1 MPIKDPALQKK
12 IDELVKNSDYF
23 IASPD
28 TITQMHEIGEPV
40 REVVT
45 PYKQYLDELFAKR
58 RKVAD
63 ELVLQLPHLDNQVA
77 NGSVTFLY
85 EELKECFVMG
95 IPGASIVLA
104 ILLLDLAAKLRLFQ
118 ERKTADSESKW
129 EPIEKMHLR
138 EVILE
143 LRDHGAITDK
153 EEAKLLEFNK
163 DVRNNYLHY
172 NIQKL
177 VKEMIL
183 TELPSIN
190 FQTGEVKTEYNVKP
204 ADRPE
209 LWFSAKKVL
218 DRQSLVIRVTF
229 CLDFVNSILTRDTVA
244 SKRNRE
250 RTYSFPWK
258 IVKSLLGSMIRLLK
272 RVDRKI

>member
-1 MPIKDPALQKK
+1 MLLKDPELQKK
-12 IDELVKNSDYF
+12 MDEFVKNSDYL

-28 TITQMHEIGEPV
+28 TIIQMQADGEPV
-40 REVVT
+40 KEVIT
-45 PYKQYLDELFAKR
+45 PYKQYLDEIFAKR

-63 ELVLQLPHLDNQVA
+63 ELVLKLPHLDRQVA

-104 ILLLDLAAKLRLFQ
+104 ILLVDLSAKLRLFR
-118 ERKTADSESKW
+118 ERNTENPQSKW
-129 EPIEKMHLR
+129 EPIENMHLR

-153 EEAKLLEFNK
+153 EEKKLLEFNM

-183 TELPSIN
+183 TKLPFIN
-190 FQTGEVKTEYNVKP
+190 FQTGEIKIEYNVKP

-218 DRQSLVIRVTF
+218 DRQSLIIRVTF
-229 CLDFVNSILTRDTVA
+229 CLDFVNSILTRGTV
-244 SKRNRE
+244 STNRNRE
-250 RTYSFPWK
+250 KTYSSPRK
-258 IVKSLLGSMIRLLK
+258 IAKSILGTVIKLLK
-272 RVDRKI
+272 KVERKF

>member
-1 MPIKDPALQKK
+1 MAIQDKELQKK
-12 IDELVKNSDYF
+12 IDELVRNSDYF

-28 TITQMHEIGEPV
+28 TITQMQENGEPV
-40 REVVT
+40 REVVM

-63 ELVLQLPHLDNQVA
+63 ELVELLPHLDNQVA
-77 NGSVTFLY
+77 NGSVTFLF

-95 IPGASIVLA
+95 IPGASIVMA
-104 ILLLDLAAKLRLFQ
+104 VLLLDLAAKLRVFK
-118 ERKTADSESKW
+118 ERSTADHKSKY
-129 EPIEKMHLR
+129 ELIENMHLR

-153 EEAKLLEFNK
+153 EEAKLLEFNREI
-163 DVRNNYLHY
+163 RNNYLHY

-177 VKEMIL
+177 VKDMIL
-183 TELPSIN
+183 TELPSVN
-190 FQTGEVKTEYNVKP
+190 FQTGEVITEYNVKP

-218 DRQSLVIRVTF
+218 DRQSLVVRVTF
-229 CLDFVNSILTRDTVA
+229 CLNFVNFILTRGLVA
-244 SKRNRE
+244 GKRNRE
-250 RTYSFPWK
+250 MTYSFPRK
-258 IVKSLLGSMIRLLK
+258 IAKNLLDSVIRLLK
-272 RVDRKI
+272 RLGRKI